1 MNQPHEAPG
10 QRPGASSFPAYDG
23 PPAAIAPIGDATA
36 WAAAVES
43 GLPVLVVD
51 EHSATADAARAVRA
65 VLDGCDL
72 AVGGAPV
79 ADTVKAIEDGVIVAT
94 IDRETLTALRPPLAV
109 SPRLAAVVEAP
120 VVGGL
125 VGWVER
131 CRGLGDVEILDV
143 EG

>member
-1 MNQPHEAPG
+1 MNQPHDAPG

-23 PPAAIAPIGDATA
+23 PPAAIAPIGDASA
-36 WAAAVES
+36 WAAAAGS

-51 EHSATADAARAVRA
+51 EHCATVDAVRVVRA
-65 VLDGCDL
+65 VLEGRDL

-79 ADTVKAIEDGVIVAT
+79 ADTVKAIEDGFIVAT

-109 SPRLAAVVEAP
+109 SPRLAGVADAP

-131 CRGLGDVEILDV
+131 CRSLGDVEILEV
-143 EG
+143 GG